1 MGGGIIIN
9 RHAVLVTAAKASCLY
24 DTLSADD
31 KSKVDAI
38 ANKDPG
44 SVTERDLEHLVKLLG
59 IAIHC

>member
-1 MGGGIIIN
+1 MSGGIIIQ
-9 RHAVLVTAAKASCLY
+9 RRADLLLSAKASSLY
-24 DTLSADD
+24 DTLTADD

-38 ANKDPG
+38 ANKDPA